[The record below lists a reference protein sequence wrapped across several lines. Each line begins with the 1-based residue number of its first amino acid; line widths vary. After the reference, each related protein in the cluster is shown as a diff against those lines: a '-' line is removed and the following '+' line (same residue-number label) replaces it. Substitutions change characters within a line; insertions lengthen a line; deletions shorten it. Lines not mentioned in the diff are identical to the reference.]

1 MNILHVEDHPLF
13 SDGLGRLLS
22 YQHPDVC
29 VTQIADMEFLL
40 QALRS
45 DIDLVLFD
53 LYLPEMSGIK
63 MMRQIRDRHYFVPVA
78 FLSASEEIPD
88 IKQCMDEG
96 AMGFIPKSLSSDLIV
111 LAIMQILDGERF
123 LTEKHQKAIQ
133 SVAIPDQ
140 ADIINQYALSYKQL
154 NVLDAMSQGL
164 SNCAIAEKMGIS
176 ESAIKYH
183 ISILFQSFD
192 VKNRVECLRYAERI
206 GLIT

>member
-22 YQHPDVC
+22 YQYPDVC

-40 QALRS
+40 RALRS

-53 LYLPEMSGIK
+53 LYLPEMNGIK
-63 MMRQIRDRHYFVPVA
+63 MMRQIRERQYLVPVA

-111 LAIMQILDGERF
+111 QAIMQILGGERF

-140 ADIINQYALSYKQL
+140 ADIVNRYALSYKQL